1 MDISDRDETK
11 ASAGA
16 PAEPGRNGASDDG
29 FGDEMGL
36 LRPGD
41 EGYEEELA
49 DIREKIQT
57 SIDQIARG
65 EVYTAEEV
73 FADVRER
80 IRETEQHVE

>member
-1 MDISDRDETK
+1 MEITDRNENE

-16 PAEPGRNGASDDG
+16 PAEPGRNGASDGG

-49 DIREKIQT
+49 DIRKKIQT
-57 SIDQIARG
+57 SIEQLERG

-80 IRETEQHVE
+80 IRETEQRTE

>member
-1 MDISDRDETK
+1 MEISDKNKTK
-11 ASAGA
+11 TSAEA
-16 PAEPGRNGASDDG
+16 PTESGQNGASDDG

-49 DIREKIQT
+49 DIRKKIQT

-65 EVYTAEEV
+65 EVHTAEEV

-80 IRETEQHVE
+80 IREIEQQAE

>member
-1 MDISDRDETK
+1 MDITDRDETIGR
-11 ASAGA
+11 AEESG
-16 PAEPGRNGASDDG
+16 EPGQDASRDG
-29 FGDEMGL
+29 GLGDEMGL

-49 DIREKIQT
+49 DIREKVQT

-73 FADVRER
+73 FADVRAR
-80 IRETEQHVE
+80 IREIAQQAE